1 MIRNL
6 VIDCHA
12 DTLLK
17 KYFAETITL
26 LLGGKK
32 QEFHVSKDLLIQG
45 GVDVQVFAI
54 FVPPKL
60 EKIGPEVTLEMI
72 SIAKEMEQDGFT
84 LIKSRP
90 DLTKLEER
98 INNNVGMILSLE
110 GTVALERNLRLLQ
123 TFYELGIRIIGLSWS
138 RKNLF
143 CEGTGLTQN
152 VEDSEGLSVFGRELL
167 EQMESLG
174 IVVDISHLN
183 QKGVADVAKM
193 TTKPFI
199 ASHSN
204 AQQICSV
211 NRNLTDDQLM
221 EIASADS
228 VVGINFYPRFLIQ
241 KDPET
246 ATINNVIQHIK
257 YISDLI
263 GVKHV
268 GIGSDF
274 DGIGITPKGL
284 ENASKI
290 KNIPPLLTEEGFSK
304 QDVAKIMGGNFR
316 RVFDKVWK

>member
-1 MIRNL
+1 MVRNL

-17 KYFAETITL
+17 KYFKETVTL

-32 QEFHVSKDLLIQG
+32 QEFHVSKDLLIKG
-45 GVDVQVFAI
+45 GVDVQTFAI

-72 SIAKEMEQDGFT
+72 SLAKEMERDGFT
-84 LIKSRP
+84 SIKSKY
-90 DLTKLEER
+90 DLKRLEESF
-98 INNNVGMILSLE
+98 NNSIGMILSLE
-110 GTVALERNLRLLQ
+110 GTVALERNVWLLP

-152 VEDSEGLSVFGRELL
+152 IDESEGLSVLGKELL
-167 EQMESLG
+167 EEMESFG

-183 QKGVADVAKM
+183 QKGVADVAKLA
-193 TTKPFI
+193 TKPFI

-204 AQQICSV
+204 AYQICPVS
-211 NRNLTDDQLM
+211 RNLTNDQLM
-221 EIASADS
+221 DIASVDG

-246 ATINNVIQHIK
+246 ASINDVIHHIK
-257 YISDLI
+257 YVTNLI
-263 GVKHV
+263 GVEHV
-268 GIGSDF
+268 GLGSDF
-274 DGIGITPKGL
+274 DGIGIVPKGL
-284 ENASKI
+284 ENASKM
-290 KNIPPLLTEEGFSK
+290 KKIPPLLREKGFSK
-304 QDVAKIMGGNFR
+304 QDVTKIMGGNFQ